1 MRRNATDPS
10 KRIRG
15 HFPNETA
22 AIKTRDTKAGNATRL
37 CITIATESALASTV
51 TLLTQKLTDPIQ
63 VLSPQEMRWPPQ
75 TNASQASQHKIA

>member
-1 MRRNATDPS
+1 
-10 KRIRG
+10 
-15 HFPNETA
+15 
-22 AIKTRDTKAGNATRL
+22 L

-51 TLLTQKLTDPIQ
+51 TLITQKLTDPIQ